1 MRLILLLLTVS
12 SAFSLGNVF
21 GTVGNFFSN
30 LVTSKPKLPEPSQN
44 IKEQISNQVLF
55 FNKPLVNVSLAG

>member
-1 MRLILLLLTVS
+1 MRFILLLLAVS

-30 LVTSKPKLPEPSQN
+30 LVASKPSEPSNN

-55 FNKPLVNVSLAG
+55 FNKPLVNVF